1 LGVGLQVLQ
10 VFLTLARGGL
20 NGRHDCKFAHVF
32 ISLWTR
38 KQVGWEHNSVPDGT
52 TEEKSEMRR
61 AVLICAVLAALSPTS
76 AEAAG
81 RVWRIGVLTPVE
93 DNGVRSVIL
102 PYLATRG
109 FVEGRNLVVDFR
121 IGAEEQMPE
130 LAQALVGD
138 KPDAIIAISDWA
150 LHPARAATS
159 IIPIVAA
166 PMGADPVLAGVA
178 ESWAHPGGNVT
189 GVSLIAPE
197 LEIKRLSLLR
207 EVLPSVHRIAVL
219 SNHRKVVEAGL
230 LPLRKAAAEV
240 GLELVEIWVES
251 PNEYATAFDRM
262 RGDGAEAVVIV
273 PTPELYRDTELLAA
287 LAAKT
292 RLPAIGGSRE
302 SAQRGLL
309 IGYGP
314 SLRELGRQ
322 AAGYVERILNG
333 AQAGELPFQG
343 PTHLDFA
350 INMRTAKALGLTIP
364 PSLLVGAD
372 EVIE

>member
-1 LGVGLQVLQ
+1 
-10 VFLTLARGGL
+10 
-20 NGRHDCKFAHVF
+20 
-32 ISLWTR
+32 
-38 KQVGWEHNSVPDGT
+38 
-52 TEEKSEMRR
+52 MRR
-61 AVLICAVLAALSPTS
+61 AALICAVLAALSPTY
-76 AEAAG
+76 AEAAE
-81 RVWRIGVLTPVE
+81 RIWRMGVLTPVE
-93 DNGVRSVIL
+93 DNVVRSVIL

-121 IGAEEQMPE
+121 IGTEEQLPE

-251 PNEYATAFDRM
+251 PSEYATAFDRM
-262 RGDGAEAVVIV
+262 HGDGAEAVVIV
-273 PTPELYRDTELLAA
+273 PTPESYRDTELLAA

-343 PTHLDFA
+343 PTHLDFS
-350 INMRTAKALGLTIP
+350 INMRTAKALGLTVP

>member
-1 LGVGLQVLQ
+1 M
-10 VFLTLARGGL
+10 A
-20 NGRHDCKFAHVF
+20 
-32 ISLWTR
+32 
-38 KQVGWEHNSVPDGT
+38 NSEVSNDLPDKPKSNNEQPDKATPDKEQPG
-52 TEEKSEMRR
+52 KSEMRQV
-61 AVLICAVLAALSPTS
+61 VLICAVLAALLPTS
-76 AEAAG
+76 AETAE
-81 RVWRIGVLTPVE
+81 RVWRIGVLAPVGE
-93 DNGVRSVIL
+93 SSVQSVIL

-109 FVEGRNLVVDFR
+109 FVEGRNLVVDLR
-121 IGAEEQMPE
+121 TGTEIQMAE
-130 LAQALVGD
+130 LAQVMVAG
-138 KPDAIIAISDWA
+138 KPDAIIAESDWA
-150 LHPARAATS
+150 ILPVRAATS

-189 GVSLIAPE
+189 GVSLIASE
-197 LEIKRLSLLR
+197 LELKRLSLLR

-219 SNHRKVVEAGL
+219 SNHRKVVEAGF
-230 LPLRKAAAEV
+230 LPLRKAAAQL

-251 PNEYATAFDRM
+251 PNEYAAAFARM

-273 PTPELYRDTELLAA
+273 PTPELYRDTEQLAA

-292 RLPAIGGSRE
+292 RLPAIGGFRE

-314 SLRELGRQ
+314 NLRELDLQ

-350 INMRTAKALGLTIP
+350 INMRTARALGLTIP

>member
-1 LGVGLQVLQ
+1 
-10 VFLTLARGGL
+10 
-20 NGRHDCKFAHVF
+20 
-32 ISLWTR
+32 
-38 KQVGWEHNSVPDGT
+38 
-52 TEEKSEMRR
+52 
-61 AVLICAVLAALSPTS
+61 VLAALSPTY
-76 AEAAG
+76 AEAAE
-81 RVWRIGVLTPVE
+81 RIWRMGVLTPVE
-93 DNGVRSVIL
+93 DNAVRSVIL

-178 ESWAHPGGNVT
+178 ESWAHLGGNVT

-251 PNEYATAFDRM
+251 PSEYATAFDRM
-262 RGDGAEAVVIV
+262 HGDGAEAVVIV
-273 PTPELYRDTELLAA
+273 PTPESYRDTELLAA

-343 PTHLDFA
+343 PTHLDFS
-350 INMRTAKALGLTIP
+350 INMRTAKALGLTVP

>member
-1 LGVGLQVLQ
+1 
-10 VFLTLARGGL
+10 
-20 NGRHDCKFAHVF
+20 
-32 ISLWTR
+32 
-38 KQVGWEHNSVPDGT
+38 
-52 TEEKSEMRR
+52 MRR
-61 AVLICAVLAALSPTS
+61 AVLICAVLAALSPTY
-76 AEAAG
+76 AEAAE
-81 RVWRIGVLTPVE
+81 RIWRMGVLTPVE
-93 DNGVRSVIL
+93 DNVVRSVIL

-121 IGAEEQMPE
+121 IGTEEQLPE

-251 PNEYATAFDRM
+251 PTEYATAFDRM
-262 RGDGAEAVVIV
+262 RGVGAEAVVIV
-273 PTPELYRDTELLAA
+273 PTPESYRDTELLAA

-343 PTHLDFA
+343 PTHLDFS
-350 INMRTAKALGLTIP
+350 INMRTAKALGLTVP

>member
-1 LGVGLQVLQ
+1 
-10 VFLTLARGGL
+10 
-20 NGRHDCKFAHVF
+20 
-32 ISLWTR
+32 
-38 KQVGWEHNSVPDGT
+38 
-52 TEEKSEMRR
+52 MRR
-61 AVLICAVLAALSPTS
+61 VVLICAVLAVLSPTY
-76 AEAAG
+76 AEAAE
-81 RVWRIGVLTPVE
+81 RVWRIGVLTLV
-93 DNGVRSVIL
+93 DDSGVRSVIL

-109 FVEGRNLVVDFR
+109 FVEGRNLVVDLR
-121 IGAEEQMPE
+121 VGTESQIAE
-130 LAQALVGD
+130 LAQALVGG
-138 KPDAIIAISDWA
+138 KPDAIIAASDWA
-150 LHPARAATS
+150 LHAARAATS
-159 IIPIVAA
+159 TIPIVAA

-189 GVSLIAPE
+189 GVTLIAPE

-251 PNEYATAFDRM
+251 PNEYATAFAKM
-262 RGDGAEAVVIV
+262 RADGAEALVIV
-273 PTPELYRDTELLAA
+273 PTPELNRDTEQLGA

-292 RLPAIGGSRE
+292 RLPAIGGFRE

-322 AAGYVERILNG
+322 AASYVERILSG
-333 AQAGELPFQG
+333 AQVGELPFQG
-343 PTHLDFA
+343 PTHLDFG

-364 PSLLVGAD
+364 PSLLVGAN